1 MKTPVIRSGLF
12 GVLVLLLPAGCASI
26 VFPLQQE
33 KTAGAVNAEQERI
46 ALSSEALAQ
55 YSMGLLAYTDGHGD
69 EALSHYEAAVRND
82 PANPTLRLELAVAY
96 FHQNRL
102 PDMYAMLDEVLRRD
116 PDHMRA
122 LQLKAL
128 ALRMEG
134 KHQEALVPLRA
145 ASAIEPAEASHY
157 LEMAS
162 IHARARNIDA
172 ALDVLEKSLPHVQ
185 DRLSIFQAIGEL
197 YLTQAASLRSDN
209 HAPLLPK
216 TPLVMMANALEEFPE
231 DPYLLTQYGDLLILH
246 RNIADAIDIFSRIEA
261 LNPDDLMIRQKLALN
276 LAAVGDKDKAIEL
289 LEDLSR
295 RPPVKPSVLF
305 YLAELYEQN
314 EQPDQALATFNR
326 ILEKNPEVSVAYVKQ
341 AFLLIQL
348 RRTDDAFTLL
358 NKGHAALPEDL
369 PILEMLGYVHAAMS
383 NHTEAVA
390 CLAKVEADLQESGK
404 KPLMSNFYLNYAI
417 SLQQLDRIDKAAT
430 MVRKAMTDDPDALN
444 DYLAI
449 VLRSPDRRDK
459 LQRSLQVLE
468 LLTDMVPDTA
478 PSRTMYGLIAFQ
490 SEAYEIALDQLE
502 QAEQILLREESD
514 EDLTAQFY
522 FWLGA
527 SAERIKQYEKSETY
541 FLRAIQLEPDHAESH
556 NYLAYMLAE
565 RGEKLEMAYD
575 HIGVALAIDPENAAY
590 LDTRGWIYYRQGN
603 YDSALA
609 DIQSALAVLPDDP
622 TITDHL
628 GDVYQALGNET
639 EARLWWQKSLEI
651 DPDNQAVRTKLG
663 LDSEPTQP
671 GVETDEI
678 K

>member
-12 GVLVLLLPAGCASI
+12 GVLLLLFSAGCASI

-33 KTAGAVNAEQERI
+33 KSTDAADAGQERI

-55 YSMGLLAYTDGHGD
+55 YSMGLLEFADGQSD
-69 EALSHYEAAVRND
+69 KALVHYEAAVRND
-82 PANPTLRLELAVAY
+82 PDNPMLRLELAVAY

-116 PDHMRA
+116 PNTMRA
-122 LQLKAL
+122 RQLKAL

-145 ASAIEPAEASHY
+145 AAAIEPTEASHY
-157 LEMAS
+157 LEIAS
-162 IHARARNIDA
+162 IHARARDIDA
-172 ALDVLEKSLPHVQ
+172 ALDVLEKALPRVQ
-185 DRLSIFQAIGEL
+185 DRLSLFQAIGEL
-197 YLTQAASLRSDN
+197 YLSQAASLRSEN
-209 HAPLLPK
+209 RAPVLPK
-216 TPLVMMANALEEFPE
+216 TPLAMMENALEEFPE

-289 LEDLSR
+289 LEDLSQ
-295 RPPVKPSVLF
+295 RPPVKPSVLL

-314 EQPDQALATFNR
+314 EQPDQALATLNR
-326 ILEKNPEVSVAYVKQ
+326 ILEKNPELSVAYVKQ

-348 RRTDDAFTLL
+348 RRADEAFILL
-358 NKGHAALPEDL
+358 NKGHAALPDDL
-369 PILEMLGYVHAAMS
+369 PILEMLGYVHSAMT

-390 CLAKVEADLQESGK
+390 CLGEVEANLRTSGK

-417 SLQQLDRIDKAAT
+417 SLQQLDRIDEAAGQIRQALT
-430 MVRKAMTDDPDALN
+430 EQPDALN

-459 LQRSLQVLE
+459 LQRALQVLE
-468 LLTDMVPDTA
+468 LLTDVVPDTA
-478 PSRTMYGLIAFQ
+478 TSHTMYGLIAFQ
-490 SEAYEIALDQLE
+490 SEAYDIALDQFE
-502 QAEQILLREESD
+502 RAEQNLLREESD

-527 SAERIKQYEKSETY
+527 SAERIKQFEKSETY

-565 RGEKLEMAYD
+565 RGEKLDMAYD

-590 LDTRGWIYYRQGN
+590 LDTRGWIYFKQGK
-603 YDSALA
+603 YEPALA
-609 DIQSALAVLPDDP
+609 DIQAALVLLPDDP

-628 GDVYQALGNET
+628 GDIYQALGNET
-639 EARLWWQKSLEI
+639 EARTWWQKSLDL

-663 LDSEPTQP
+663 LDSETAQP
-671 GVETDEI
+671 DTEADTTR
-678 K
+678 